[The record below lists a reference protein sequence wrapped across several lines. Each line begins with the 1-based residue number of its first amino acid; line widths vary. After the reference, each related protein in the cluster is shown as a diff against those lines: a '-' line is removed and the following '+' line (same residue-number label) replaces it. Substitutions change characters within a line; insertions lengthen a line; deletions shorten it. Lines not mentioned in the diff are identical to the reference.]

1 MTNLE
6 NKQRLISLGG
16 KEWNKHDKESV
27 YITNEILN
35 TLLDEKNLSPVN
47 YGKRNNKI
55 FLDVK
60 TNIIMR
66 NYKNKTSIKELDL
79 N

>member
-6 NKQRLISLGG
+6 NKQRLISMGG

-35 TLLDEKNLSPVN
+35 TLRDEKGLSLVN

-66 NYKNKTSIKELDL
+66 NYKNKTSIQELDL

>member
-6 NKQRLISLGG
+6 NKQRLIELGG
-16 KEWNKHDKESV
+16 KEWNKHDNESV

-35 TLLDEKNLSPVN
+35 TLRDEKGLSQVN
-47 YGKRNNKI
+47 YGKNNNKI
-55 FLDVK
+55 FLNVK

-66 NYKNKTSIKELDL
+66 NYKNKTSIQELDL